1 LDWRQR
7 SAVLSSYAVET
18 RYPGAE
24 LANEIPR
31 TFLIIEEAL
40 LAFRAFSKEKLG
52 AHWVEV

>member
-1 LDWRQR
+1 MDWRQR